1 MYKGKHLNGENKTFR
16 KATTVV
22 ISVLLL
28 VTVMIGG
35 TIAFLITATNP
46 VVNKFTPSQV
56 SCSVTEKFDGEKKTN
71 VNVTNTSDIKAYIR
85 VKLVT
90 YRVNNATEPQH
101 IGGPAVIP
109 EFDLG
114 DNWEEKDGYYYYKLP
129 VDPGQQPK
137 DPLNSSAIVLVES
150 YGDVDGGKQVIEVMA
165 EAIQADGVDEK
176 GNKPIELA
184 WRVDIEGGQLKDAT
198 IVTQ

>member
-1 MYKGKHLNGENKTFR
+1 MYKGKHLNGDNKTFR

-46 VVNKFTPSQV
+46 VENKFTPSQV
-56 SCSVTEKFDGEKKTN
+56 SCSVTENFDGTKKTN

-90 YRVNNATEPQH
+90 YRVNEQNEH
-101 IGGPAVIP
+101 IGGVAKIP
-109 EFDLG
+109 EFTLG
-114 DNWEEKDGYYYYKLP
+114 DNWVEKDGYYYYKLP
-129 VDPGQQPK
+129 VDPGKQPEN
-137 DPLNSSAIVLVES
+137 PLNSSAIVLVES
-150 YGDVDGGKQVIEVMA
+150 YGDGDVDGGKQVIEVMA
-165 EAIQADGVDEK
+165 EAIQADGVDSATGK
-176 GNKPIELA
+176 TPVMIA
-184 WRVDIEGGQLKDAT
+184 WDVQPEDLK
-198 IVTQ
+198 

>member
-1 MYKGKHLNGENKTFR
+1 MYKGKHLNGDNKTFR

-56 SCSVTEKFDGEKKTN
+56 SCSVTENFDGEKKTN

-90 YRVNNATEPQH
+90 YRVNEQDQH
-101 IGGPAVIP
+101 IGGVAEIPAFTPGENWVKN
-109 EFDLG
+109 G
-114 DNWEEKDGYYYYKLP
+114 DYYYYKLP
-129 VDPGQQPK
+129 VAPGAEPAA
-137 DPLNSSAIVLVES
+137 DLISSITLEDA
-150 YGDVDGGKQVIEVMA
+150 YADVDGGKQVIEVMA
-165 EAIQADGVDEK
+165 EAIQADGVDK
-176 GNKPIELA
+176 DGVKAVVLA
-184 WRVDIEGGQLKDAT
+184 WGVDPEKL
-198 IVTQ
+198 

>member
-56 SCSVTEKFDGEKKTN
+56 SCSVTENFDGTKKTN

-90 YRVNNATEPQH
+90 YRVNEQGQH
-101 IGGPAVIP
+101 IGGVAEIPAFTP
-109 EFDLG
+109 GE
-114 DNWEEKDGYYYYKLP
+114 NWVKNGEYYYYKLP
-129 VDPGQQPK
+129 VDPGAEPAADLIDSNGIQLK
-137 DPLNSSAIVLVES
+137 GTYA
-150 YGDVDGGKQVIEVMA
+150 DVDGGKQVIEVMA
-165 EAIQADGVDEK
+165 EAIQADGVDAK

-184 WRVDIEGGQLKDAT
+184 WGVDIEGGQLKDAT

>member
-56 SCSVTEKFDGEKKTN
+56 SCSVTENFDGEKKTN

-90 YRVNNATEPQH
+90 YRVNADNLH

-129 VDPGQQPK
+129 VDPGQQPE
-137 DPLNSSAIVLVES
+137 DPLNSSAIELVAS
-150 YGDVDGGKQVIEVMA
+150 YDDVDGGKQVIEVMA
-165 EAIQADGVDEK
+165 EAIQADGVDK
-176 GNKPIELA
+176 DGVKAVVLA
-184 WRVDIEGGQLKDAT
+184 WGVDPEKL
-198 IVTQ
+198 

>member
-56 SCSVTEKFDGEKKTN
+56 SCSVTENFNGTEKTN
-71 VNVTNTSDIKAYIR
+71 VSVTNTSDIKAYIR

-90 YRVNNATEPQH
+90 YRVNEQNEH
-101 IGGPAVIP
+101 IGGPAVIS

-114 DNWEEKDGYYYYKLP
+114 ENWVEKDGYYYYKLP

-137 DPLNSSAIVLVES
+137 DPLNSSAILLVES

-165 EAIQADGVDEK
+165 EAIQADGVDK
-176 GNKPIELA
+176 DGVKAVVLA
-184 WRVDIEGGQLKDAT
+184 WGVDPEKL
-198 IVTQ
+198 

>member
-56 SCSVTEKFDGEKKTN
+56 SCSVTENFNGTEKTN

-90 YRVNNATEPQH
+90 YRVNADNLH

-109 EFDLG
+109 KFTLG
-114 DNWEEKDGYYYYKLP
+114 DNWVEKDGYYYYKLP

-150 YGDVDGGKQVIEVMA
+150 
-165 EAIQADGVDEK
+165 
-176 GNKPIELA
+176 
-184 WRVDIEGGQLKDAT
+184 
-198 IVTQ
+198 

>member
-1 MYKGKHLNGENKTFR
+1 MYKGKHLNGDNKTFR

-35 TIAFLITATNP
+35 TIAYLITATDP
-46 VVNKFTPSQV
+46 VENTFTPSQV
-56 SCSVTEKFDGEKKTN
+56 SCSVTENFDGEKKTN

-90 YRVNNATEPQH
+90 YRVNEQGQH
-101 IGGPAVIP
+101 IGGVAKIPAFTP
-109 EFDLG
+109 GE
-114 DNWEEKDGYYYYKLP
+114 NWVKKDGYYYYKLP
-129 VDPGQQPK
+129 VDPGKQPEN
-137 DPLNSSAIVLVES
+137 PLNSSAIVLVES

-165 EAIQADGVDEK
+165 EAIQADGVDSATGKTPVMIAWGVQPE
-176 GNKPIELA
+176 EL
-184 WRVDIEGGQLKDAT
+184 K
-198 IVTQ
+198 